1 MPSPS
6 SPLAR
11 LPTRPPAGLAP
22 APLSR
27 RRVLHAALGAAF
39 GLGLVARAHA
49 QGESGR
55 GGSFVVIVNRANGV
69 AAVSRAFLS
78 DAFLKKATHWDG
90 GERIEPVD
98 LRPDSFVRRAF
109 SSSVLRRPVGAV
121 RSYWQQRIFSGGDLP
136 PPELDSDDAVVRYVA
151 RYPGAIGY
159 VSVSASLGETKALGS
174 L

>member
-109 SSSVLRRPVGAV
+109 SSSVLRRPVGA
-121 RSYWQQRIFSGGDLP
+121 SGGDLP